1 MSSTPL
7 NYINIFKKKMFLS
20 CIPKFCDILDELFV
34 RIIQSNVST
43 SPNIYSTPIP
53 NKKIL

>member
-7 NYINIFKKKMFLS
+7 NYINIFLKKMFLS